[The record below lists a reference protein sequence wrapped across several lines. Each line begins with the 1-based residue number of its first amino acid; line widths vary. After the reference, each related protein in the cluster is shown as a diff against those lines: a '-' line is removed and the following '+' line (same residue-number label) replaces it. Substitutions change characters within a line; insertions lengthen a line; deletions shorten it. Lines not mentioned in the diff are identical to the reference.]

1 MSLTKRGSTWWIVF
15 TTPGGERVR
24 CSAATSDKTQ
34 AQELHD
40 ELKAESW
47 RVAKLGV
54 KPRHTWEE
62 AAYKWLM
69 ETTHKAT
76 HRQDV
81 RQVAW
86 IQKYFRGKY
95 LDELTRDMIAQVG
108 ELKFRGTSPATANR
122 LLAVIRTILRRA
134 ALDWEWIDKP
144 PVIKLYR
151 EPKRRVRYLTPIQ
164 ANILIRELPEHL
176 ADMVRFSL
184 VTGLRRAN
192 VTKMEWSQVD
202 IARRV
207 AWIHGDQ
214 AKAGKPIH
222 VTLNATAVEVL
233 SKQVGKHPIRVFTYK
248 GKPVT
253 QVNTKAWYRGLERA
267 GIENFRWHD
276 LRHTWAS
283 WLTQQGVPLNVI
295 QEMGAWESAEMVR
308 RYAHLAPE
316 QFARHAQVLDNLL
329 NDTKLTQPEEEKVCS
344 QANPLIRGAVERSR
358 TSDLLI
364 TNSNIPCFILF

>member
-1 MSLTKRGSTWWIVF
+1 MSLFKRGKTWWIDF
-15 TTPGGERVR
+15 TTPSGERIR
-24 CSAATSDKTQ
+24 RSAETQDKTH

-40 ELKAESW
+40 KLKAESW
-47 RVAKLGV
+47 RIAKLGE
-54 KPRHTWEE
+54 KPTRTWDE

-69 ETTHKAT
+69 ESQHKKS
-76 HRQDV
+76 HHEDV
-81 RQVAW
+81 SKIGWLQ
-86 IQKYFRGKY
+86 QFFRGKF
-95 LDELTRDMIAQVG
+95 LDDLTRDVIAKVG
-108 ELKFRGTSPATANR
+108 ELKLKETSPATANR
-122 LLAVIRTILRRA
+122 LLALIRSIMRKA

-151 EPKRRVRYLTPIQ
+151 ESKRRVRYLTPEQ
-164 ANILIRELPEHL
+164 AATLLRELPEHL

-184 VTGLRRAN
+184 ATGLRRAN
-192 VTKMEWSQVD
+192 VTKLEWSQVD

-222 VTLNATAVEVL
+222 VTLNATAL
-233 SKQVGKHPIRVFTYK
+233 DMLTKQVGKHPKWVFTYK

-253 QVNTKAWYRGLERA
+253 QVTTKAWYKALNRA

-295 QEMGAWESAEMVR
+295 QEMGAWESSEMVK

-316 QFARHAQVLDNLL
+316 QFAQHARVVDVLL
-329 NDTKLTQPEEEKVCS
+329 S
-344 QANPLIRGAVERSR
+344 G
-358 TSDLLI
+358 TSEAQ
-364 TNSNIPCFILF
+364 

>member
-1 MSLTKRGSTWWIVF
+1 MSLFKRGKTWWIDF
-15 TTPGGERVR
+15 TTPGGERIR
-24 CSAATSDKTQ
+24 RSAETQDKTQ

-40 ELKAESW
+40 KLKAESW
-47 RVAKLGV
+47 RIAKLGERP
-54 KPRHTWEE
+54 KRTWDE
-62 AAYKWLM
+62 AAYRWLM
-69 ETTHKAT
+69 ESQHKKS
-76 HRQDV
+76 HLEDV
-81 RQVAW
+81 AKIRWLQ
-86 IQKYFRGKY
+86 QFFKGKFI
-95 LDELTRDMIAQVG
+95 DDLTRDVIAKVG
-108 ELKFRGTSPATANR
+108 ELKLKETSPATANR
-122 LLAVIRTILRRA
+122 LLALIRSIVRKA

-151 EPKRRVRYLTPIQ
+151 EAKRRVRYLTPEQ
-164 ANILIRELPEHL
+164 ANALLRELPEHL

-184 VTGLRRAN
+184 ATGLRRAN
-192 VTKMEWSQVD
+192 VTKLEWSQVD

-222 VTLNATAVEVL
+222 VTLNATAIDML
-233 SKQVGKHPIRVFTYK
+233 TKQVGKHPKWVFTYK

-253 QVNTKAWYRGLERA
+253 QVTTKAWYKALDRA

-295 QEMGAWESAEMVR
+295 QEMGAWESSEMVK

-316 QFARHAQVLDNLL
+316 QFAQHARVVDVLL
-329 NDTKLTQPEEEKVCS
+329 S
-344 QANPLIRGAVERSR
+344 G
-358 TSDLLI
+358 TSAAQ
-364 TNSNIPCFILF
+364 